1 MAEDAVQPAEGQG
14 DAQAT
19 DSGLYDLDSV
29 APEIKDQLVPH
40 LKKIEGNATKKFQE
54 AADYRKQWEPYEQ
67 IGLKDIPPET
77 VSELLA
83 FLQTAQNPE
92 QFKDWWKAAGEERG
106 LFEQESD
113 LDLEEVD
120 DLSPE
125 KIQELIAQEIG
136 PVKQQLEEQAQER
149 AQKEAEAELGQ
160 AMDAIKGQNGDAFK
174 ENAEQV
180 ENAVWQLAFA
190 YSEDSSLS
198 SAEKVQ
204 KGFEDYKNLIGQGE
218 AGLFKQKDNQ
228 PKPPEGPGGTSTA
241 PEKVISFDDPRLKQQ
256 ALERLKQA
264 G

>member
-1 MAEDAVQPAEGQG
+1 MADDVQPAAEGQG
-14 DAQAT
+14 AETT

-29 APEIKDQLVPH
+29 APEIRDQLVPH

-54 AADYRKQWEPYEQ
+54 AADYRKQWEPFEQ
-67 IGLKDIPPET
+67 IEGLKDTPPET
-77 VSELLA
+77 IQQLLA
-83 FLQTAQNPE
+83 FLQTAQDPE
-92 QFKDWWKAAGEERG
+92 QFKEWWKAAGEERG
-106 LFEQESD
+106 LFEQDSD

-160 AMDAIKGQNGDAFK
+160 AMDAIKGQNADAFK
-174 ENAEQV
+174 ENAEKV
-180 ENAVWQLAFA
+180 ENAIWQLAFA

-218 AGLFKQKDNQ
+218 AGLFKQKEAQ
-228 PKPPEGPGGTSTA
+228 PRTPEGPGGTSTA